1 MKYFLFFL
9 MLFLVCLS
17 ASAERPRVVVEV
29 GDSLKTP
36 QQPAFQFT
44 PSTDSTGPRVSIDAG
59 ELIYQMKVD
68 SINKRAEELIREQI
82 IKIEK
87 HFEDP
92 KVEEQTG
99 KVIGDIIMQ
108 QQMALL
114 DLQVERAL
122 SFRDTL
128 LLYGLKTALQEMV
141 LKNPQVRD
149 QLLKL
154 IDKVEREYD
163 KATNGY

>member
-1 MKYFLFFL
+1 MKKILFAL
-9 MLFLVCLS
+9 SLIMVCLS

-36 QQPAFQFT
+36 QQPAFQYT
-44 PSTDSTGPRVSIDAG
+44 PPTDSSGPRVSINAG

-68 SINKRAEELIREQI
+68 SINKLTEDKIREQI
-82 IKIEK
+82 IKVEK

-92 KVEEQTG
+92 KVEEETG
-99 KVIGDIIMQ
+99 KLIGDIIMQ

-141 LKNPQVRD
+141 LKNPEVQE
-149 QLLKL
+149 QLLRL

-163 KATNGY
+163 KATIPR